1 MWYTWL
7 FEWLVICK
15 EWVRP
20 LILRRGLQI
29 TNRILNANVEPVVV
43 VNHFLDCHNADH
55 STLKFMLIAQ
65 RDDDLR
71 EGENFWIGM
80 LLTNQGGLNSHHD
93 FVQQ

>member
-1 MWYTWL
+1 MDSTSPNQLAFNIWKHSNWL
-7 FEWLVICK
+7 
-15 EWVRP
+15 RP
-20 LILRRGLQI
+20 ERNVKFL
-29 TNRILNANVEPVVV
+29 LNFRPHAAAFIRSNY
-43 VNHFLDCHNADH
+43 
-55 STLKFMLIAQ
+55 KIMLIDQ